1 MKTKSLAAS
10 NPFLKDAAIARK
22 RIVRSIAS
30 STAIETG
37 ESIKTIEKK
46 LSQKYSPYHVALAN
60 TKKSLIL
67 H

>member
-10 NPFLKDAAIARK
+10 NPFLKDVAIARK

-37 ESIKTIEKK
+37 ESIKAIEKK
-46 LSQKYSPYHVALAN
+46 LSQKPSQYHVTLA
-60 TKKSLIL
+60 
-67 H
+67 